1 MNHITKY
8 IFAILS
14 LIMLAGCSGSEQGE
28 ERPKDTLVPIS
39 LTLSVPN
46 DKSNTR
52 VGDPG
57 KYTHVGDP
65 GEDTHDEVDWDQLT
79 IIIAYTEKTT
89 GKDIYDG
96 SANTMVYYDTFSK
109 DEFDR
114 KTPVSH
120 STSTL
125 SPADTNGYHDYT
137 IYLPPG
143 TCCVYGVTY
152 SKDKGL
158 NLEEELSK
166 IPKDGKKY
174 HNTDIYKLQIS
185 NDYACDKIKNTMD
198 IAKFIS
204 VATGYATEVG
214 VATNNRLI
222 PVEFNSNTTSS
233 TKRYWRMVL
242 GRLATK
248 LDIQWDAK
256 GAYEN
261 DDKGIP
267 KFKDVKVES
276 FTYHGEA
283 EGTGTSG
290 AGTSGTGS
298 TTSEAGYG
306 RLFPTLYAASTITP
320 KTSVGGQKTF
330 INRTEISKRNGR
342 VYHYTFPDGYTKPRI
357 TFDVKTTKKDGE
369 AETKTEVTFDL
380 KKKIESFNPAQWYK
394 INVTISGTKIGS
406 ASNITIKEFKE

>member
-46 DKSNTR
+46 DKSSTR
-52 VGDPG
+52 
-57 KYTHVGDP
+57 VGDP
-65 GEDTHDEVDWDQLT
+65 GEDTNDKVDWDQLT

-96 SANTMVYYDTFSK
+96 SASTMVYYDTFTK
-109 DEFDR
+109 DEFEST
-114 KTPVSH
+114 KPVSH
-120 STSTL
+120 NTSTL

-143 TCCVYGVTY
+143 NCCVYGVTY
-152 SKDKGL
+152 NSKSKGL

-166 IPKDGKKY
+166 IPKDKKD
-174 HNTDIYKLQIS
+174 HNADIYNLQIS
-185 NDYACDKIKNTMD
+185 NDYAVDKTSNTMD

-242 GRLATK
+242 GRLAAK
-248 LDIQWDAK
+248 IDIQWDAK
-256 GAYEN
+256 GAYE
-261 DDKGIP
+261 
-267 KFKDVKVES
+267 KDNNGNLKYTNVKVTE
-276 FTYHGEA
+276 FTYHGEPK
-283 EGTGTSG
+283 GTTISG
-290 AGTSGTGS
+290 
-298 TTSEAGYG
+298 AGYG
-306 RLFPTLYAASTITP
+306 RLFPTLYHQEVTS
-320 KTSVGGQKTF
+320 KTSVSGHTTF
-330 INRTEISKRNGR
+330 VNTSEISKRNGR
-342 VYHYTFPDGYTKPRI
+342 VYHYTFPDGTNPPRI
-357 TFDVKTTKKDGE
+357 TFKLDTEKEGTTGNNIYN
-369 AETKTEVTFDL
+369 VTFDMSKL
-380 KKKIESFNPAQWYK
+380 KDGFIPARWYK
-394 INVTISGTKIGS
+394 INARISGSKLGEEP
-406 ASNITIKEFKE
+406 NITINKFDI

>member
-46 DKSNTR
+46 DKSSTR

-57 KYTHVGDP
+57 A
-65 GEDTHDEVDWDQLT
+65 DTNDKVDWDRLT

-96 SANTMVYYDTFSK
+96 SAKTMVYYDTFTK

-114 KTPVSH
+114 KKPVSH
-120 STSTL
+120 DTSTL

-152 SKDKGL
+152 SDGEGL
-158 NLEEELSK
+158 DLEEELSK
-166 IPKDGKKY
+166 IPKDGKKG
-174 HNTDIYKLQIS
+174 HNADIYNLQIS
-185 NDYACDKIKNTMD
+185 NDYAFDKTSNTMD

-242 GRLATK
+242 GRLASK

-256 GAYEN
+256 GAYEKDN
-261 DDKGIP
+261 DGNLKYTN
-267 KFKDVKVES
+267 VKVS
-276 FTYHGEA
+276 QFTYHGEPA
-283 EGTGTSG
+283 GQETTVSG
-290 AGTSGTGS
+290 S
-298 TTSEAGYG
+298 GYG
-306 RLFPTLYAASTITP
+306 RLFPTLYHKNVSP
-320 KTSVGGQKTF
+320 MVSVSGNTTF
-330 INRTEISKRNGR
+330 LNTTEISKRNGR
-342 VYHYTFPDGYTKPRI
+342 VYHYTFPDGTNPPRL
-357 TFDVKTTKKDGE
+357 TFQL
-369 AETKTEVTFDL
+369 ETEKEGTAGNKIYNVTFDMSNL
-380 KKKIESFNPAQWYK
+380 KDGFIPARWYK
-394 INVTISGTKIGS
+394 INATISGNS
-406 ASNITIKEFKE
+406 LSDDSNITISNFDI

>member
-14 LIMLAGCSGSEQGE
+14 LITLAGCSGSEQGE

-46 DKSNTR
+46 DKSSTR

-57 KYTHVGDP
+57 K
-65 GEDTHDEVDWDQLT
+65 DTNDKVDWDQLT

-96 SANTMVYYDTFSK
+96 SAKTMVYYDTFRK
-109 DEFDR
+109 DDFDST
-114 KTPVSH
+114 TPVSH

-125 SPADTNGYHDYT
+125 SPGDANGYHDYT

-143 TCCVYGVTY
+143 KCCVYGVTY
-152 SKDKGL
+152 SKGKGL

-166 IPKDGKKY
+166 IPKDGKKG
-174 HNTDIYKLQIS
+174 HNADIYNLQIS
-185 NDYACDKIKNTMD
+185 NDYACDKTSNTMD

-204 VATGYATEVG
+204 VATGYAREVN
-214 VATNNRLI
+214 VADNTLTNKRLI

-261 DDKGIP
+261 Q
-267 KFKDVKVES
+267 KFTNVKVEG

-283 EGTGTSG
+283 EDTGTSG

-298 TTSEAGYG
+298 TTTGTGYG
-306 RLFPTLYAASTITP
+306 RLFPTLYADSSITQ
-320 KTSVGGQKTF
+320 KTSVGGQKAF
-330 INRTEISKRNGR
+330 INTSEISKRNGR
-342 VYHYTFPDGYTKPRI
+342 VYHYTFPDGVTKPRI
-357 TFDVKTTKKDGE
+357 TFDLKTTKKDGE

-380 KKKIESFNPAQWYK
+380 KNKIKSFNPAQWYK

-406 ASNITIKEFKE
+406 ASNITINEFKDKNQ

>member
-1 MNHITKY
+1 
-8 IFAILS
+8 
-14 LIMLAGCSGSEQGE
+14 MLAGCSGSEQGE

-46 DKSNTR
+46 DKSSTR

-57 KYTHVGDP
+57 
-65 GEDTHDEVDWDQLT
+65 EATHDKVDWDRLT
-79 IIIAYTEKTT
+79 IIVAYTEKTK

-96 SANTMVYYDTFSK
+96 SANTMVYYDTF
-109 DEFDR
+109 R
-114 KTPVSH
+114 KKEDFESTKPVSH
-120 STSTL
+120 YTSTL

-143 TCCVYGVTY
+143 KCCVYGVTY
-152 SKDKGL
+152 SKGKGL

-166 IPKDGKKY
+166 IPKDGKD
-174 HNTDIYKLQIS
+174 HNADIYNLQIS
-185 NDYACDKIKNTMD
+185 NDYACDKTKNTMD

-204 VATGYATEVG
+204 VATGYAREVN
-214 VATNNRLI
+214 VADDTRLI

-261 DDKGIP
+261 Q
-267 KFKDVKVES
+267 KFTDVKVES

-290 AGTSGTGS
+290 AG
-298 TTSEAGYG
+298 YG
-306 RLFPTLYAASTITP
+306 RLFPTLYADYTKP
-320 KTSVGGQKTF
+320 KEIEGTSVGGQKTF
-330 INRTEISKRNGR
+330 INDTEISKRNGR
-342 VYHYTFPDGYTKPRI
+342 VYHYTFPDGYTTPRI
-357 TFDVKTTKKDGE
+357 TFNVKTKKDVE
-369 AETKTEVTFDL
+369 AETKTDKVTFNL
-380 KKKIESFNPAQWYK
+380 QNRLNPAQWYK
-394 INVTISGTKIGS
+394 INVTIKGKQIGN
-406 ASNITIKEFKE
+406 ASNITIDDF